1 MASDPLTHL
10 SLVWKRGV
18 DGCPEKEKVSLT
30 AGPCCSPP
38 WTACCPPKS
47 SWNAPWIAPKL
58 MGREG
63 LPGSWGFCKDFC
75 CELSPILQSC
85 LPLVCFPGALYWGC
99 WAVTGGA
106 ASSLPLGVSGATTT
120 QMTEIISLVSKLLS
134 KLNMLLPFHKNKAD
148 ALQFLSNKSVFRIV
162 LQTGKLDSTTLKKN
176 ATSCLSLSQF
186 LSRLS
191 LCLCYLISSGFEKAG
206 ETAGIR

>member
-1 MASDPLTHL
+1 MGAQRRRKCPWLQDLAAPLPEQLAALPSHPEMHL
-10 SLVWKRGV
+10 ELLQYFWG
-18 DGCPEKEKVSLT
+18 GT
-30 AGPCCSPP
+30 AYQG
-38 WTACCPPKS
+38 A
-47 SWNAPWIAPKL
+47 
-58 MGREG
+58 E
-63 LPGSWGFCKDFC
+63 DFC

-106 ASSLPLGVSGATTT
+106 ASSLPLGASGATTT

-162 LQTGKLDSTTLKKN
+162 LQTGKLDFTTLKRN